1 MKKFVAIL
9 MTILMLV
16 AMTALS
22 VSAADSAETNVSVN
36 KGDEVV
42 YALKLTVPEKVVGC
56 DFSVYFDSS
65 VLQVQEVADFTGS
78 FDEDEHRAV
87 INSKLKDEVIG
98 NWSIL
103 NGVVFENKAM
113 VTVKFKATA
122 AADTHIK
129 YYVRYLYPESMEQFT
144 TYSFKCDVKV
154 NGKELVKDAAPEL
167 NVKDPQSQGL
177 FINSVTGD
185 SNDADVNM
193 ADKGSQNSGEIHEND
208 AEKSTEKS
216 KDKTTD
222 KNKDKNKDKN
232 NDKST
237 EKSTDNNDSETS
249 VSTNGG
255 ADAPESI
262 TATPSQTDDNGGIF
276 TSIWFWIVIVLIV
289 AGGGVG
295 AFVVSKKKNSDAE

>member
-1 MKKFVAIL
+1 MKKFIAIL

-16 AMTALS
+16 CITAVS
-22 VSAADSAETNVSVN
+22 ASAADSAETNVSVN

-42 YALKLTVPEKVVGC
+42 YSLKLTVPEKVVGC

-87 INSKLKDEVIG
+87 INSNLKDQVIG

-103 NGVVFENKAM
+103 NGVAFENKAI

-122 AADTHIK
+122 TTDTHIT

-154 NGKELVKDAAPEL
+154 NGKEIIKDAAPEL
-167 NVKDPQSQGL
+167 NVEDEQSQGL

-185 SNDADVNM
+185 SNDANVNM
-193 ADKGSQNSGEIHEND
+193 ADKSSSDNGDVSEKD
-208 AEKSTEKS
+208 VEKSTEKT
-216 KDKTTD
+216 KDTSG
-222 KNKDKNKDKN
+222 KNENA
-232 NDKST
+232 T
-237 EKSTDNNDSETS
+237 EKSTENSAENSDTETS
-249 VSTNGG
+249 VSANGG
-255 ADAPESI
+255 VSSPDSSA
-262 TATPSQTDDNGGIF
+262 ATPSQTDDEGSVF

-289 AGGGVG
+289 AGGGIG
-295 AFVVSKKKNSDAE
+295 AFVVYKKKNTIAE